1 MLAEP
6 PRHALLL
13 LGPNGPFFRRLAADL
28 EAGGTEVT
36 KVVFNSGDSLFWRR
50 EAVYFREPLSEWPA
64 YFRELVVERGID
76 AVFLFGDCRPIH
88 AEIMPIAEELGVA
101 VWVFEE
107 GYLRPDYITLE
118 RGGVNGNSSLPKDP
132 DFYREVAKAL
142 PPLGDPNPVGQTF
155 RWSALWTILNAC
167 ANTWFGWRY
176 PDYVHHRDINCW
188 RQGILWGRSG
198 VRKIKYRIRER
209 KLLSKLAGEYS
220 GQYFFVPLQVHCD
233 SQVNH
238 SRFSSVTEFVRE
250 IVETFAAGAPAGT
263 RLVFKH
269 HPHDRAYTDYS
280 GLIGELAA
288 EHQLGDRLI
297 YVHDLHLPTILRN
310 ARGTIAMNSTVGI
323 SSLLHGTPVIALGDA
338 VYDIPGLTH
347 QGSLAEFLA
356 DPGEVDAELF
366 EAFRTWVRHTTQ
378 INGSFHKRLPRSR
391 TATGLVPGE
400 LAIGARLPGAPK
412 KAIPVAT
419 VDPPSRPTPV
429 YTAGSEPA

>member
-1 MLAEP
+1 MLAER

-13 LGPNGPFFRRLAADL
+13 LGPNGPFFRRLAVDL

-50 EAVYFREPLSEWPA
+50 PAVHFRESLDRWPA
-64 YFRELVVERGID
+64 FFRELVSDRGID

-88 AEIMPIAEELGVA
+88 RAIMPIAEELGLA

-107 GYLRPDYITLE
+107 GYLRPDYVTLE

-132 DFYREVAKAL
+132 AFYREVVASL
-142 PPLGDPNPVGQTF
+142 PPLDDPVPVGKTF

-176 PDYVHHRDINCW
+176 PKYVHHRDINCW

-198 VRKIKYRIRER
+198 VRKITNQLRER
-209 KLLSKLAGEYS
+209 KLLGKLAGEWS
-220 GQYFFVPLQVHCD
+220 GNYFFAPLQVHCD
-233 SQVNH
+233 SQVTH
-238 SRFSSVTEFVRE
+238 SRFASVTDFIRE
-250 IVETFAAGAPAGT
+250 VAATFARSAPADS

-269 HPHDRAYTDYS
+269 HPHDRAYTDYRE
-280 GLIGELAA
+280 LIEGLAA
-288 EHQLGDRLI
+288 EHQLGDRLV

-323 SSLLHGTPVIALGDA
+323 SSLLHGTPVIALGNA
-338 VYDIPGLTH
+338 IYDIPGITH

-356 DPGEVDAELF
+356 DPGEVDVELF
-366 EAFRTWVRHTTQ
+366 EAFRLWVRHSTQ
-378 INGSFHKRLPRSR
+378 INGSFHKRLPGTS
-391 TATGLVPGE
+391 TATGLIAGE
-400 LAIGARLPGAPK
+400 LDIGGPTPGTFAE
-412 KAIPVAT
+412 
-419 VDPPSRPTPV
+419 PPSSPSAARI
-429 YTAGSEPA
+429 